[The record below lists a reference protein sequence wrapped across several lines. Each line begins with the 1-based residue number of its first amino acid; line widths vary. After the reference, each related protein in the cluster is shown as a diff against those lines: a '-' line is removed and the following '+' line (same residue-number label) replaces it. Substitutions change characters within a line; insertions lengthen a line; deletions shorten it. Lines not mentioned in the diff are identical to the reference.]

1 MAETDKF
8 ERLIRDLDGDQF
20 TTLEVARMLGMA
32 VRSVQLMVDRGDL
45 EAWKTPGGHRRISR
59 ASLEKWL
66 RSRMVDPNVESTM
79 PSHMLRRRRT
89 DQINVERAPLKV
101 LLIEDSMH
109 YQNLVSLLIKQRF
122 PDVEL
127 RVAGDGVTGLVQF
140 GQFQPDVLLID
151 LLLPGVDGATLIT
164 ALRADTSL
172 APAHLIVLTS
182 LDEAQRVPYAFALT
196 DLPVIYKPRLV
207 IELPTLLA
215 DRLGGGAR
223 SMG

>member
-89 DQINVERAPLKV
+89 DQINVDRAPLKV

-164 ALRADTSL
+164 ALRADASL

-215 DRLGGGAR
+215 HRLGEGAK

>member
-89 DQINVERAPLKV
+89 DQINVDRAPLKV

-164 ALRADTSL
+164 ALRADASL

-215 DRLGGGAR
+215 NRLGEGAK
-223 SMG
+223 SMS

>member
-215 DRLGGGAR
+215 DRLGEGAR

>member
-1 MAETDKF
+1 
-8 ERLIRDLDGDQF
+8 
-20 TTLEVARMLGMA
+20 
-32 VRSVQLMVDRGDL
+32 
-45 EAWKTPGGHRRISR
+45 
-59 ASLEKWL
+59 
-66 RSRMVDPNVESTM
+66 
-79 PSHMLRRRRT
+79 
-89 DQINVERAPLKV
+89 
-101 LLIEDSMH
+101 
-109 YQNLVSLLIKQRF
+109 
-122 PDVEL
+122 
-127 RVAGDGVTGLVQF
+127 
-140 GQFQPDVLLID
+140 VLLID

-215 DRLGGGAR
+215 DRLGEGAR

>member
-89 DQINVERAPLKV
+89 DQINAERAPLKV

-164 ALRADTSL
+164 ALRADASL

-207 IELPTLLA
+207 IELPNLLA
-215 DRLGGGAR
+215 DRLGEGAR

>member
-89 DQINVERAPLKV
+89 DQINAERAPLKV

-164 ALRADTSL
+164 ALRADASL

-207 IELPTLLA
+207 IELPNLLA
-215 DRLGGGAR
+215 DRLGEGAR
-223 SMG
+223 TMG

>member
-66 RSRMVDPNVESTM
+66 RSRMVDPTVESTM

-164 ALRADTSL
+164 ALRADSSL

-215 DRLGGGAR
+215 DRLGEGAT